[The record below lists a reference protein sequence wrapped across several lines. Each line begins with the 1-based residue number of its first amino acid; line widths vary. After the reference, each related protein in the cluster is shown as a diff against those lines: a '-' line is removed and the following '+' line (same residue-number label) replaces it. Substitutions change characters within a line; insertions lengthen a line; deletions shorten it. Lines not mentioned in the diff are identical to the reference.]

1 MNRAILLAVLLPFS
15 ALSAW
20 AIYKVGYI
28 AIFTS
33 HMHPAGFQVLAD
45 LVIACTLL
53 MVWMWKDAQA
63 TGRNVW
69 PFVGI
74 TVFAGSFGPLL
85 YWLTAPNA
93 RKMG

>member
-1 MNRAILLAVLLPFS
+1 
-15 ALSAW
+15 
-20 AIYKVGYI
+20 
-28 AIFTS
+28 
-33 HMHPAGFQVLAD
+33 
-45 LVIACTLL
+45 